1 VEKRESRKS
10 LDASVYLSA
19 HVEAMTCVVIYF
31 FDSWKKIVLAF
42 ALNDGTYLEFQ
53 VRSPDFVVEEE
64 SRRLRNGKMRRVA
77 YK

>member
-1 VEKRESRKS
+1 MEKKR
-10 LDASVYLSA
+10 VP
-19 HVEAMTCVVIYF
+19 
-31 FDSWKKIVLAF
+31 AF
-42 ALNDGTYLEFQ
+42 ALNDGTYLDFQ